1 MITDFC
7 VLCGTKDNLHN
18 HHIIPRSK
26 VGGTNDKTNII
37 TLCTTHH
44 ATIHSLR
51 PETWNKHSQL
61 VREGQKKARERGVV
75 LGRRTNL
82 NDITK
87 SRIVEMKLQGI
98 GLKKIEKE
106 TRVSRK
112 TIRKYL
118 NYENM
123 YCKITK

>member
-7 VLCGTKDNLHN
+7 VLCGAKDNLHN

-61 VREGQKKARERGVV
+61 IREGQKK
-75 LGRRTNL
+75 L
-82 NDITK
+82 
-87 SRIVEMKLQGI
+87 
-98 GLKKIEKE
+98 EKE
-106 TRVSRK
+106 V
-112 TIRKYL
+112 
-118 NYENM
+118 
-123 YCKITK
+123 

>member
-61 VREGQKKARERGVV
+61 IREGQKKARERGVV
-75 LGRRTNL
+75 IGRKTNL
-82 NDITK
+82 NEITK

-98 GLKKIEKE
+98 GLKKIAKE
-106 TRVSRK
+106 NRIAVR

-118 NYENM
+118 NYEDM